1 MPDDRRSPVVRRPYT
16 RREYAVA
23 LTLNAVGST
32 FNVVILL
39 VVAIVATILAGP
51 VVGIPAGVALYAGA
65 CARTFFDHDAADA
78 VIARVR
84 QERRATIEA
93 SRERLD
99 LDQLAPHIAA
109 PLHDAREREQRIRQA
124 IARAEMPFDEVSD
137 EVDKFLDAFDVSARR
152 AQMLSEVLGDNPT
165 AATRRRLQQVEQNPD
180 KAELAEALRQQL
192 AVSERCQRQL
202 QRYFDET
209 ERLLV
214 ELDTIRAALVSA
226 SASTNADD
234 QRRISREVHGLRTE
248 VAALADGMQAAFEDE
263 RPAAT

>member
-1 MPDDRRSPVVRRPYT
+1 MPDERRSPAPRPYT

-32 FNVVILL
+32 FNIVILL

-65 CARTFFDHDAADA
+65 CVRTFFDHDAADT

-84 QERRATIEA
+84 RERRTALQA
-93 SRERLD
+93 SRTRLD
-99 LDQLAPHIAA
+99 LDQVHPDIAA
-109 PLHDAREREQRIRQA
+109 PLYEAREREGRIRQA

-137 EVDKFLDAFDVSARR
+137 EVDGFVEAFDSSARQ
-152 AQMLSEVLGDNPT
+152 AQLLSEVLTDNPT
-165 AATRRRLQQVEQNPD
+165 DGIRRRLHAAEADPG
-180 KAELAEALRQQL
+180 KAQLAEALRQQL
-192 AVSERCQRQL
+192 AVSERCERQL

-214 ELDTIRAALVSA
+214 ELDTIRAALISA
-226 SASTNADD
+226 SASTDADD
-234 QRRISREVHGLRTE
+234 QRRIGREVHGLRAD